1 MVPPP
6 LYGMYPGRMP
16 LPRDMEEEP
25 VYVNVKQYQC
35 ILRQRQSRAK
45 AELEKKVIKSRKA
58 RGCGGRFLN
67 TKKQDN
73 SVGNLKSENKS
84 TQSTINRN
92 SDSSNYQQEA
102 LGSMVGKVQEVP
114 TFSYLNGNNN
124 HGLSSGYNSRFGDSK
139 EGGCFVLG
147 KKSCGSVAQLVGPS
161 PSNEILYNNLGPH
174 KASVYQFSTPNSLPR
189 ACYFMIT
196 APAIN
201 INVAFSIFQVKLRA
215 YIC

>member
-1 MVPPP
+1 MTSSTLSFGFRPVASTGRSPPLILTLRSPSLKLFPIPPQNVPPP

-45 AELEKKVIKSRKA
+45 AELEKKVIKTRKA

-73 SVGNLKSENKS
+73 SVGNLKFENKS

-92 SDSSNYQQEA
+92 SDSSNYQ
-102 LGSMVGKVQEVP
+102 
-114 TFSYLNGNNN
+114 
-124 HGLSSGYNSRFGDSK
+124 
-139 EGGCFVLG
+139 
-147 KKSCGSVAQLVGPS
+147 
-161 PSNEILYNNLGPH
+161 
-174 KASVYQFSTPNSLPR
+174 
-189 ACYFMIT
+189 
-196 APAIN
+196 
-201 INVAFSIFQVKLRA
+201 
-215 YIC
+215 